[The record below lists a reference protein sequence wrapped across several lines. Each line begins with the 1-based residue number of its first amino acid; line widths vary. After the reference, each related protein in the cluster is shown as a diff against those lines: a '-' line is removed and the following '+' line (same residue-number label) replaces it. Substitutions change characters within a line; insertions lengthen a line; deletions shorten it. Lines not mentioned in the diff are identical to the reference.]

1 MNVGQ
6 YLRMGMLVCQNK
18 GVAGKLEDAG
28 YIMKEKQGRQNIYTI
43 TDSVK
48 YVACASGLVEKA
60 RSINYN

>member
-1 MNVGQ
+1 
-6 YLRMGMLVCQNK
+6 MLVCLNK

-60 RSINYN
+60 RPINYN